1 MGEVQQKLRHIE
13 KENHVMFC
21 IRTSSD
27 AERKMLGSILQRFRF
42 IWIDNEP
49 VRQGDRIF
57 ECCQW
62 IFPAD
67 VSYTSEND
75 DLANDGAEEDT
86 SVLRLRE
93 ITIPQFLRF
102 CKDTT
107 ARGL

>member
-1 MGEVQQKLRHIE
+1 MGGEVQQRLRSIE

-27 AERKMLGSILQRFRF
+27 AERKMLGSILQRFKF

-49 VRQGDRIF
+49 VHQGDSIF
-57 ECCQW
+57 EDCQW

-75 DLANDGAEEDT
+75 DLANDGDSNEESPDF
-86 SVLRLRE
+86 RE
-93 ITIPQFLRF
+93 VTIPQFLRF